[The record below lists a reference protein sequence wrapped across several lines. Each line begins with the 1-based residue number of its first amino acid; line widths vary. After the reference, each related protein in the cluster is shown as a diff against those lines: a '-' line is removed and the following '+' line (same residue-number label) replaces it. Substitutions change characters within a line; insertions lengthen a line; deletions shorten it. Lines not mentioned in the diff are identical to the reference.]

1 MRFVKEYANYKKR
14 RIGKLTETVVDKDE
28 AIKEIDKTLKLFN
41 LGLITVDECMRTISN
56 IEAW

>member
-14 RIGKLTETVVDKDE
+14 RISKLTETVVDKDE

-41 LGLITVDECMRTISN
+41 LGLITVDEFMRTISN

>member
-14 RIGKLTETVVDKDE
+14 RISKLTETVVDKDE

-41 LGLITVDECMRTISN
+41 LGLITVDECMRVVSN

>member
-1 MRFVKEYANYKKR
+1 MRFVKEYANYKKK

>member
-1 MRFVKEYANYKKR
+1 MRFVKEYANYKKK

-56 IEAW
+56 IEVW

>member
-14 RIGKLTETVVDKDE
+14 RISKLTETVVDKDE
-28 AIKEIDKTLKLFN
+28 AIKEIDKALNLFN
-41 LGLITVDECMRTISN
+41 LGLMTVDEFMRTISN